1 MTQLAFQD
9 KIPLGS
15 HVLEGLSRLAGI
27 AADALTEQNAA
38 KADRP
43 LRSAVTLPASGWV
56 DDGAADYPKHYD
68 ITVSGVT
75 ADDRADVIVAPG
87 SLGTATDCGLCP
99 VTETRSGAVRVRAA
113 SVPSA
118 AISAQLWIQKG

>member
-1 MTQLAFQD
+1 MAFQN
-9 KIPLGS
+9 KTPLGS

-27 AADALTEQNAA
+27 VAEAMTEQNEA

-43 LRSAVTLPASGWV
+43 LRSAVTIPVSGWS
-56 DDGAADYPKHYD
+56 DDGAADYPKRYD
-68 ITVSGVT
+68 IALSGVT
-75 ADDRADVIVAPG
+75 ANDRADVIIAPG

-99 VTETRSGAVRVRAA
+99 TTETRSGGVRVRAA
-113 SVPSA
+113 SVPDA